1 MKRVGGSR
9 IEGVRERARRIVRS
23 SKTLT
28 VARLLVDNWNVRR
41 RTRSGKMECST
52 GATHRTL
59 DLAGSLR
66 YIDGV
71 FEDYLTYSGLAPGDL
86 HGKRILELGPG
97 DNLGV
102 ALRFLAAGSK
112 EVICLDRFFSERN
125 GDQQLAIY
133 RGLRERFLDRER
145 ALYDAAVDLRAG
157 VAVFDPSRLR
167 YVYGIGIER
176 ARAVLEPGTID
187 AIVSRAVLEHVYD
200 PDASFASIDALLAPG
215 GRMIHKIDLRDHGM
229 FSEGGFHPL
238 TFLTVSDRL
247 YDRLV
252 RDSGKPNRRL
262 IDYYRAR
269 MSDLGYQAEFFVT
282 HAVGRSEE
290 ILPHVREND
299 FVAGSSATP
308 DLLPGTIRER
318 LLPRFRSLSDRDLSV
333 AGIFLIARKPG

>member
-1 MKRVGGSR
+1 MGGSP
-9 IEGVRERARRIVRS
+9 IEGVRDRARRIVRS
-23 SKTLT
+23 SRALT
-28 VARLLVDNWNVRR
+28 IARLLVDNWTVRR

-71 FEDYLTYSGLAPGDL
+71 FEDYLTYSGLGRADL
-86 HGKRILELGPG
+86 QGKRILELGPG
-97 DNLGV
+97 DSLGV
-102 ALRFLAAGSK
+102 ALRFLATGAK
-112 EVICLDRFFSERN
+112 EVVCLDRFFSERN

-133 RGLRERFLDRER
+133 RALRERLSPPER
-145 ALYDAAVDLRAG
+145 DIYDAAVDLRAG
-157 VAVFDPSRLR
+157 TAFDPSRLR

-176 ARAVLEPGTID
+176 AREVIEKGSID

-200 PDASFASIDALLAPG
+200 PDASFASMDALLAPG

-229 FSEGGFHPL
+229 FSDGGFHPL
-238 TFLTVSDRL
+238 TFLTVSDRI

-269 MSDLGYQAEFFVT
+269 MKDLRYEAEFFVT
-282 HAVGRSEE
+282 HAVGRAEE
-290 ILPHVREND
+290 ILPHVRERD
-299 FVAGSSATP
+299 FDRDAAALSGA
-308 DLLPGTIRER
+308 LPAAIRER
-318 LLPRFRSLSDRDLSV
+318 LLPRFRSLSDRDLRVS
-333 AGIFLIARKPG
+333 GIFLIARKPG